1 MTNKRERLSMLNWIK
16 PELKIKK
23 YFLIG
28 LLIRLFLM
36 PFTAS
41 CDLLWPY
48 HRAYLIAFKHDFLMP
63 ASQILM
69 NYLHALFL
77 IILYPFIP
85 YMSRLWNVPW
95 CITHP
100 RNAEEIKG
108 MFNTY
113 FNFISDPMAFW
124 TLFWMKIPYLLFGI
138 GCAFLL
144 LRISKNKSWG
154 VTAFKFWMLNP
165 VIIFITYIF
174 GRYEIIVIFFILLS
188 LYFIKREKKISA
200 VILLGIA
207 IALRG
212 YPILLVPFFIIS
224 LSDKSTDR
232 IKYTSIALLPFILAN
247 LPRIF
252 AGKLGAVTQL
262 ANAGYVDYL
271 LSMNFPLGIH
281 NTVYVFIVG
290 YVLLILHQIQHQD
303 KKVDSLI
310 KYLLCFHLWLF
321 ATCYFHLQFFGW
333 LVPYVALCIKDDKR
347 LVKLFAVQA
356 VCFFVYICQW
366 GKVNTTFLLAPIS
379 PDLVMSLPSPIAIMN
394 KFFSAHKLIGIF
406 RSILT
411 AVSLWMIWIVLKN
424 QKSKIKN

>member
-1 MTNKRERLSMLNWIK
+1 MSDKAKTGS
-16 PELKIKK
+16 KIKK

-28 LLIRLFLM
+28 LFIRLFLM

-48 HRAYLIAFKHDFLMP
+48 HRAYLIAFKQDFLMS

-77 IILYPFIP
+77 IILYPFMP
-85 YMSRLWNVPW
+85 YMSRLWNVQW
-95 CITHP
+95 CPSTHP
-100 RNAEEIKG
+100 LNTEEIRA

-144 LRISKNKSWG
+144 LKISKNKNWG
-154 VTAFKFWMLNP
+154 ITAFKFWMLNP

-174 GRYEIIVIFFILLS
+174 GRHEVIVIFFILLS
-188 LYFIKREKKISA
+188 LYFIKREKKIFA
-200 VILLGIA
+200 AILLGIA
-207 IALRG
+207 IALRA

-224 LSDKSTDR
+224 LSDKTKDR
-232 IKYTSIALLPFILAN
+232 IKYASIVLLPFIVAN

-262 ANAGYVDYL
+262 ANASYIDYL

-281 NTVYVFIVG
+281 NTVYVFVVG
-290 YVLLILHQIQHQD
+290 YVLLILHQLQHQD
-303 KKVDSLI
+303 KKLDSLI

-321 ATCYFHLQFFGW
+321 ATCYFHPQFFAW

-347 LVKLFAVQA
+347 LVKLFAVQTI
-356 VCFFVYICQW
+356 CFFVYVCQL
-366 GKVNTTFLLAPIS
+366 GKVNTTFLFAPIN
-379 PDLVMSLPSPIAIMN
+379 PEFIITLKPPIVIIN
-394 KFFSAHKLIGIF
+394 KFFPAHKFIGIF

-411 AVSLWMIWIVLKN
+411 AVSLWMIWIVLKT
-424 QKSKIKN
+424 KTVTSDE